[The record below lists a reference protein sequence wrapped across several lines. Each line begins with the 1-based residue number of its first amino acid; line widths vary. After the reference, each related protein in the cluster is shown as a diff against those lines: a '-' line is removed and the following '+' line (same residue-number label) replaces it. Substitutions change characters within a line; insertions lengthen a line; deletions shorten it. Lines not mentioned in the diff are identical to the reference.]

1 MFKNIKTIFSHTKR
15 VLWPQFDHVHQIQSC
30 IDSMCLFYGI
40 PHVHVRMFPKW
51 YIEKYVEHAIA
62 VATFWPSNE
71 DEDLFY
77 EVWFCTEHFGYPCKT
92 ITPKRGKPFRA
103 RIPCERCTGLGF
115 VERMAM
121 QYCEVPECGNES
133 FHECKGAFCWGNGWV
148 CDEHWTEENIGFS
161 ESGFACSTCC
171 DEVGSGGH

>member
-1 MFKNIKTIFSHTKR
+1 MVKEVNKMNNKENNWITRTI
-15 VLWPQFDHVHQIQSC
+15 P
-30 IDSMCLFYGI
+30 
-40 PHVHVRMFPKW
+40 
-51 YIEKYVEHAIA
+51 
-62 VATFWPSNE
+62 
-71 DEDLFY
+71 
-77 EVWFCTEHFGYPCKT
+77 CTECEKGRVPVT

-103 RIPCERCTGLGF
+103 RIPCERCTGLGI